1 VARYTQDSIERLRE
15 AVDMVALVSKRT
27 DLRRV
32 GTRWTGLCPFHE
44 ERTPSFSVNAEDKL
58 YHCFGCQRGGDAI
71 GFLMEAEGLDFVGAV
86 DQLAED
92 YGVEL
97 KREHEDP
104 QEEERRRRRER
115 LLALLDRTAGFYAAF
130 LRDAEEAAPAR
141 EYLAGRNLSPDLLAA
156 FRVGYAPKAWERVLS
171 AARRDGFT
179 DDELLAAG
187 VAQRAKTGKLYDR
200 FRERITFPLADSRG
214 RVLGFG
220 ARAMSADA
228 GAKYINTSEGEI
240 YHKGR
245 QLFGIDRA
253 RAAIAREG
261 RVIVAEG
268 YTDVLALH
276 GAGLEESVGIMGTAL
291 TQDQMAE
298 LARGVGDQGTVFM
311 ALDSDRSG
319 QEAMLRAARL
329 AEDRGVDLRVVRMP
343 EGTDPADLIAQK
355 GGEAITA
362 LLTRSLSVLE
372 FEVGRVLEEGDL
384 ESPEGRERALVATR
398 QLIARTP
405 ERSVRRDHLIGLVA
419 DRLDVPASYVAAAPE
434 RVQARPAAAAPQD
447 PGREDAQAPAGPP
460 GASAAVEAERLHL
473 AAALGAGAAGREALA
488 ELTDEHLSSP
498 VSRRARA
505 YLLENFD
512 DPLAGLSRDDAEL
525 AALVAG
531 IALQAEE
538 GGGTPDEVL
547 RSGFLQLELR
557 RIERQMRHAR
567 RDADFDLQGRLA
579 AERQRVKDEMSAVMG
594 RAQ

>member
-15 AVDMVALVSKRT
+15 GVDMVALVSKRT

-32 GTRWTGLCPFHE
+32 GSRWTGLCPFHE

-71 GFLMEAEGLDFVGAV
+71 GFVMEADGLDFVEAV
-86 DQLAED
+86 DQLAEET
-92 YGVEL
+92 GVEL
-97 KREHEDP
+97 KREREDP

-115 LLALLDRTAGFYAAF
+115 MLALLDRTAGFYATF

-141 EYLAGRNLSPDLLAA
+141 EYLAGRGLSGELLEA
-156 FRVGYAPKAWERVLS
+156 FRVGYAPKSWERVLS

-187 VAQRAKTGKLYDR
+187 LAQRAKTGKLYDR
-200 FRERITFPLADSRG
+200 FRERITFPLADARG

-220 ARAMSADA
+220 ARAMSSET

-268 YTDVLALH
+268 YTDVIALH

-291 TQDQMAE
+291 TQEQMAE
-298 LARGVGDQGTVFM
+298 LARAVGDQGTVFM

-319 QEAMLRAARL
+319 QEAMLRAARMG
-329 AEDRGVDLRVVRMP
+329 EERGVDLRVVRMP
-343 EGTDPADLIAQK
+343 EGTDPADLIAEQ
-355 GGEAITA
+355 GGDAVTA

-372 FEVGRVLEEGDL
+372 FEVGRVLEDGDL

-398 QLIARTP
+398 RLIARTP
-405 ERSVRRDHLIGLVA
+405 QRSVRRDHLIALVA
-419 DRLDVPASYVAAAPE
+419 DRLDVPASYVAAAP
-434 RVQARPAAAAPQD
+434 AR
-447 PGREDAQAPAGPP
+447 APAP
-460 GASAAVEAERLHL
+460 ASAANDAGRADTPPPVGAAATVEAERLHL
-473 AAALGAGAAGREALA
+473 AAALSAGAAGREALTQ
-488 ELTDEHLSSP
+488 LTDEHLSSP
-498 VSRRARA
+498 VARRART
-505 YLLENFD
+505 YLLGNFD

-525 AALVAG
+525 AELVAG
-531 IALQAEE
+531 IAVQAEE

-547 RSGFLQLELR
+547 RTGFLQLELR
-557 RIERQMRHAR
+557 RIERLLRHAR
-567 RDADFDLQGRLA
+567 RDADFDRLGLLA
-579 AERQRVKDEMSAVMG
+579 AERQRIKDEMNAVMG